1 MPRRFVTIA
10 ALALACLAIGC
21 AKPTAPAPSAFAGFM
36 ADIAQEWA
44 QDSPER
50 ATRLGLSR
58 DLAGRTFTQQLDD
71 RSADA
76 ISRRRNMAVR
86 RAAQLRQFD
95 RTALNEDDQISFDIL
110 ADTLAGAQTGAAF
123 DFGRFEQTGAF
134 SPYALNQLD
143 SAFLTLP
150 DFFDARV
157 PVRSLAEG
165 RDYVMRLQ
173 KVAAALDQETARAV
187 ADAGAGRP
195 APLFVID
202 RTLAAAERQ
211 YSMPPA
217 QQPYV
222 TALRRKLEAFAGP
235 IGPQT
240 PPLPGQAPLPTQSGD
255 ATRAAALLAQAETI
269 VATSIQPAHAR
280 TIQALRGLRAGAAA
294 EAGVWRLPEGG
305 AYYTA
310 ALAQQTTTKLTP
322 DQIHDQG
329 ALRVAAL
336 TQELDG
342 ALRVQGL
349 TDGSVGQRLAIL
361 TRDPR
366 FLYPASPEGQAALI
380 ADVEARIGAM
390 MSLAPKHFAVLP
402 TAKLEVRPVPALL
415 EASASGAYYEAP
427 SLDGSSPGVYYVNL
441 RDMAQMTKID
451 LPTQDYHEGVPG
463 HHFQLALAREQ
474 KTLPLF
480 RRMLEINAYGEGWAL
495 YGEQLADE
503 IGLYDNDPIGRIGY
517 LRWQLW
523 RAARLVVD
531 TGLHAKKWTREQA
544 ITYLLDTTGDHPDV
558 VISEVER
565 YAVWP
570 GQACG
575 YELGRAE
582 IVRLREMARRALGP
596 GFQLKNFH
604 TVILA
609 NGETPLPVL
618 ETLVQRWIS
627 RAQTPAR

>member
-1 MPRRFVTIA
+1 MPYRFVTFA
-10 ALALACLAIGC
+10 ALALSCLVIGC
-21 AKPTAPAPSAFAGFM
+21 AKPTPPAPSAFAGFM

-50 ATRLGLSR
+50 ATRLGLAR
-58 DLAGRTFTQQLDD
+58 ELAGRDFTRNLDD

-76 ISRRRNMAVR
+76 VARRRNMALR

-95 RTALNEDDQISFDIL
+95 RASLSEDDQISFDVL
-110 ADTLAGAQTGAAF
+110 SESLAGAAVGARFA
-123 DFGRFEQTGAF
+123 FGRFEQTGAF

-150 DFFDARV
+150 DFFDTRV
-157 PVRSLAEG
+157 PVRNLAEA
-165 RDYVMRLQ
+165 RDYVLRLQ
-173 KVAAALDQETARAV
+173 RVAGVLDQETARA
-187 ADAGAGRP
+187 AEDAASGRP

-211 YSMPPA
+211 FNTPPA
-217 QQPYV
+217 EQAYV
-222 TALRRKLEAFAGP
+222 TGLRRKLEAITGP
-235 IGPQT
+235 IAPPAPQE
-240 PPLPGQAPLPTQSGD
+240 PGQAPPPGPSAD
-255 ATRAAALLAQAETI
+255 VARAQALLAQAESI
-269 VATSIQPAHAR
+269 VATAIQPAHAR
-280 TIQALRGLRAGAAA
+280 TIQTLRSLRAGAAGD
-294 EAGVWRLPEGG
+294 AGIWRLPEG
-305 AYYTA
+305 AAFYAA
-310 ALAQQTTTKLTP
+310 ALAQQTTTNLTP

-329 ALRVAAL
+329 AVRVAAL

-349 TDGSVGQRLAIL
+349 TDGSVGQRLSIL
-361 TRDPR
+361 SRDPR
-366 FLYPASPEGQAALI
+366 FLYPATPEGRAQLI
-380 ADVEARIGAM
+380 GDAQARISAM
-390 MSLAPKHFAVLP
+390 LSLAPKHFAVLP
-402 TAKLEVRPVPALL
+402 AAKLEVRAVPALL
-415 EASASGAYYEAP
+415 EPSASGAYYEAP
-427 SLDGSSPGVYYVNL
+427 SLDGASPGIYYINL

-463 HHFQLALAREQ
+463 HHFQVALAREQ

-503 IGLYDNDPIGRIGY
+503 IGLYENDPIGRIGY

-531 TGLHAKKWTREQA
+531 TGLHAKKWSREQA
-544 ITYLLDTTGDHPDV
+544 INYLLETTGDHPDV

-596 GFQLKNFH
+596 GFQMKNFH

-609 NGETPLPVL
+609 NGDTPLPVL
-618 ETLVQRWIS
+618 ETLVQLWIA
-627 RAQTPAR
+627 RAEVNPR